1 MDRLDLIH
9 MNGRTYDTRLGRFM
23 QADIVVQS
31 PFDTQSY
38 NRYSYLMNNPL
49 NGTDPSGYFSIKEY
63 TSVIVAVGINWIVPG
78 SGVWYQALVGATAGA
93 AGAANGGNIL
103 QGAAIGA
110 FSGAVFAGINGPDS
124 SLAWGA
130 PGDIGQHALN
140 IAANGVA
147 GGAIS
152 VVQGG
157 KFGHG
162 FASAGFSSAA
172 GGSLRSANIGNS
184 GVRVIAASI
193 VGGTASVISGGK
205 FANGAM
211 TAAFQ
216 AAAGEIGSS
225 SQDKANTFIDS
236 DGNVVNRDDYFDEN
250 GNPIL
255 ADIGVQNTIDLLGG
269 GGQIAAGVAACAT
282 IGGCVAGIPL
292 VVLGVSNVG
301 EAATSMMA
309 ADSTG
314 FNLVKQSLQLSNS
327 TNAVINLSADLAGL
341 NAPGLAKGG
350 FRLFRNIPSDYGGL
364 KYEMTRAGV
373 LLQAAST
380 ASTAATGMQ
389 K

>member
-1 MDRLDLIH
+1 MV
-9 MNGRTYDTRLGRFM
+9 MVAAG
-23 QADIVVQS
+23 
-31 PFDTQSY
+31 
-38 NRYSYLMNNPL
+38 
-49 NGTDPSGYFSIKEY
+49 IKG
-63 TSVIVAVGINWIVPG
+63 SVPG

-93 AGAANGGNIL
+93 AGAAANGGNIL

-225 SQDKANTFIDS
+225 SQD
-236 DGNVVNRDDYFDEN
+236 
-250 GNPIL
+250 L
-255 ADIGVQNTIDLLGG
+255 
-269 GGQIAAGVAACAT
+269 
-282 IGGCVAGIPL
+282 
-292 VVLGVSNVG
+292 
-301 EAATSMMA
+301 
-309 ADSTG
+309 
-314 FNLVKQSLQLSNS
+314 SLIHISEP
-327 TNAVINLSADLAGL
+327 TT
-341 NAPGLAKGG
+341 P
-350 FRLFRNIPSDYGGL
+350 Y
-364 KYEMTRAGV
+364 
-373 LLQAAST
+373 
-380 ASTAATGMQ
+380 
-389 K
+389 